1 MDKQQQTPRA
11 AVMQFLRLLAPA
23 KINLHLR
30 VAPPGADGF
39 HPLLTWMCTVS
50 FFDSLIISPSEDVS
64 SSPGTPGEGR
74 GGGLPIDLSCDPS
87 LPCDQTNLV
96 VRGAKLLADY
106 LNAYSTREGGDA
118 PVGSPT
124 RGTEGTTATVAERA
138 LARYRAVLQKRIPT
152 GAGLGGGSSDGA
164 RIMQALN
171 CLWAANLPPPQLAA
185 LSATIGSDL
194 PFFFFGA
201 SSLCRGRG
209 EIVQPIPSPRRAR
222 WAVLVLPK
230 IAMPTPAVYQKFDQM
245 KLGDPRSVDELSI
258 DPSAWADLPALELLP
273 RLVNDLE
280 APAFALRPDLGKLR
294 HEIEVRL
301 NRPVRMS
308 GSGSSLF
315 SLFDEKSDAE
325 RAAQHLDA
333 DDGSATALAVELAPV
348 IDDDL
353 KENLNP

>member
-1 MDKQQQTPRA
+1 MNLNGQTPHTS
-11 AVMQFLRLLAPA
+11 VTEFLRLLAPA

-30 VAPPGADGF
+30 VAPPGMDGF

-50 FFDSLIISPSEDVS
+50 LFDSLIISSFDDRQGS
-64 SSPGTPGEGR
+64 S
-74 GGGLPIDLSCDPS
+74 PIDLSCDDTS

-106 LNAYSTREGGDA
+106 LKAYSTREGGDA

-124 RGTEGTTATVAERA
+124 ARGTEGTAATAAEPA

-164 RIMQALN
+164 RMMLALN
-171 CLWAANLPPPQLAA
+171 RLWSANLPARQLAA
-185 LSATIGSDL
+185 LSVACGSDL
-194 PFFFFGA
+194 PFFFFGP
-201 SSLCRGRG
+201 SSVCRGRG
-209 EIVQPIPSPRRAR
+209 EIVQPTSAPRRAR

-230 IAMPTPAVYQKFDQM
+230 MAMPTPAVYQKFDQM
-245 KLGDPRSVDELSI
+245 KLGDARTVEQSI
-258 DPSAWADLPALELLP
+258 DLSAWADLSALELLP

-294 HEIEVRL
+294 HEIELRL
-301 NRPVRMS
+301 HRPVRMS

-315 SLFDEKSDAE
+315 SLFDEKSDAKC
-325 RAAQHLDA
+325 AAQDIDV
-333 DDGSATALAVELAPV
+333 DDGSAKALAVELAPA

-353 KENLNP
+353 REYLNP

>member
-1 MDKQQQTPRA
+1 MDLNDQRQTARA
-11 AVMQFLRLLAPA
+11 RVMQFLRLLAPA
-23 KINLHLR
+23 KINLQLR

-50 FFDSLIISPSEDVS
+50 LFDSLIISPSEV
-64 SSPGTPGEGR
+64 
-74 GGGLPIDLSCDPS
+74 GGGSPIDLSCDDTS

-96 VRGAKLLADY
+96 VRGAKVLADY
-106 LNAYSTREGGDA
+106 LKAHSTREGGDA
-118 PVGSPT
+118 PVGSLTT
-124 RGTEGTTATVAERA
+124 RGTEGTTATTAERA

-164 RIMQALN
+164 RMMQALN
-171 CLWAANLPPPQLAA
+171 RLWAANLPPQQLAA

-194 PFFFFGA
+194 PFFFFGP
-201 SSLCRGRG
+201 SSVCQGRG
-209 EIVQPIPSPRRAR
+209 EIVKPTPAPRRAR

-230 IAMPTPAVYQKFDQM
+230 IAMPTPAVYQKFDRM
-245 KLGDPRSVDELSI
+245 KLGDPRSIDEQSI

-294 HEIEVRL
+294 HEIELRL

-325 RAAQHLDA
+325 CAAQHLDS
-333 DDGSATALAVELAPV
+333 DDGSAMALAVELAPT

-353 KENLNP
+353 GETN